1 MTYTVLVMGLT
12 MIHSVSKEKDGVLS
26 DGGRMKL
33 ERQEVRVG
41 KETGCKQYAINT

>member
-1 MTYTVLVMGLT
+1 M
-12 MIHSVSKEKDGVLS
+12 SKEEDGVLR